1 MARSATAYDF
11 EYFQGTRDTRS
22 ARIAAESSYARRAV
36 VQDKAAVKQK
46 PKTRVFRTV
55 LIVALF
61 IASAMLMLYSNVSIN
76 ETDVEI
82 NEATKQ
88 VFDLKSKNQKLDMKL
103 SQTFSPSN
111 IELIATTELG
121 MVRAQVANVEYF
133 SVSSGNVVSVKS
145 KDEGVFDRF
154 LRLF

>member
-11 EYFQGTRDTRS
+11 EYFQGTRGTRV
-22 ARIAAESSYARRAV
+22 AVEPFYAQRAA
-36 VQDKAAVKQK
+36 VQEKAAVKQK

-61 IASAMLMLYSNVSIN
+61 IASAMLMLYSNVTIN